1 MKLALSPAN
10 TDASRTLTGVA
21 LAAAGWAAFSLQDAT
36 MKWLVTSIPV
46 PELLFVRSLAI
57 VVVASFALRRSQ
69 FALLVTRPNLMA
81 IGVRAGF
88 ILAAWLTYYGAAR
101 SLSLPQ
107 LVTLYFA
114 APLFVV
120 ALAGAT
126 LGEKPGLARWGATI
140 VGFTGVVVA
149 ADLNGAPSVLPAL
162 LVLFAAFCW
171 AVTTIFTR
179 SLSLAVSTSALMV
192 GTNFV
197 FVVACGLVAP
207 FLFVWPSLSE
217 CGVLFLLSLFGGVGQ
232 YFMFQGMRL
241 APASAVAPFEYSSLA
256 WATLWGWLVFGDLPT
271 RHVLIGGAI
280 ILASG
285 LFMLAI
291 ESHRRTSKTR
301 RQGGAEPA
309 NFTAAP

>member
-1 MKLALSPAN
+1 MKPALLPAN
-10 TDASRTLTGVA
+10 DDTSRVLTGVA

-36 MKWLVTSIPV
+36 MKWLVTSLPV

-57 VVVASFALRRSQ
+57 VIAASFAVRRSQ
-69 FALLVTRPNLMA
+69 FALLITRPSLMS

-120 ALAGAT
+120 ALAGT
-126 LGEKPGLARWGATI
+126 MLGEKPGLARWGATI
-140 VGFTGVVVA
+140 VGFIGVVIA
-149 ADLNGAPSVLPAL
+149 ADLNGEPSVLPAL

-171 AVTTIFTR
+171 AVTAIFTR
-179 SLSLAVSTSALMV
+179 SLSVAISTSALMV

-197 FVVACGLVAP
+197 FVVLCGLAGP
-207 FLFVWPSLSE
+207 FLFVWPSPKE
-217 CGVLFLLSLFGGVGQ
+217 CGLLLLLSLFGGVGQ
-232 YFMFQGMRL
+232 FFMFQGMRL

-256 WATLWGWLVFGDLPT
+256 WATLWGWLIFGDLPT
-271 RHVLIGGAI
+271 PHVLIGGAI
-280 ILASG
+280 ILGSG
-285 LFMLAI
+285 FFALAV
-291 ESHRRTSKTR
+291 ESRRPAPKA
-301 RQGGAEPA
+301 QGQSAGEPA